1 MKAQDAHLN
10 KQFAVFT
17 EKCIQ
22 FLSSFGTVRVLLQS
36 VAFRDGCALE
46 KCHGKHR
53 CKVAGSTAPTCD
65 ILCDEVQTGT
75 AAGLDR
81 WARHEHIAS
90 KKLGIIVFKDV

>member
-1 MKAQDAHLN
+1 MAQHAHLN
-10 KQFAVFT
+10 KQFAAFT
-17 EKCIQ
+17 EKRIQ
-22 FLSSFGTVRVLLQS
+22 FLSNFGTVRVLLQS
-36 VAFRDGCALE
+36 VAIRDGYALE

-53 CKVAGSTAPTCD
+53 CKVAGSIAPTCD

-90 KKLGIIVFKDV
+90 KKLGIVVFKDV